1 MLPGLLIVAAAV
13 AASGMAPDLNQ
24 SIQSKN
30 GEFIFSKYPPRAL
43 AAGEQGLVRFRA
55 EVDAKGNVLACKVIG
70 GSGFQRLDNE
80 TCDLIV
86 NHATFKP
93 TLDTAGKAREA
104 VHEGI
109 VNWRIPGAA
118 PATKVASIGGRSPD
132 EVVCRR
138 ITKTG
143 SLVAHSRLCL
153 TRREWSRYAE
163 KNQDDFGEIQGKYG
177 STHGFEP
184 GPGGLGVVPEV
195 IPPQ

>member
-1 MLPGLLIVAAAV
+1 MLTSLLIL
-13 AASGMAPDLNQ
+13 ASAISITASAPDPGQ
-24 SIQSKN
+24 SVQSKN

-43 AAGEQGLVRFRA
+43 ASGEQGAVRFRA
-55 EVDAKGNVLACKVIG
+55 EVDEKGNVLACKVTA
-70 GSGFQRLDNE
+70 GSGFERLDRE

-93 TLDTAGKAREA
+93 TLDSEGKAREA
-104 VHEGI
+104 IHDGI
-109 VNWRIPGAA
+109 VNWRIPGTA
-118 PATKVASIGGRSPD
+118 PAMTKTAGKSPD

-153 TRREWSRYAE
+153 TRREWTRYAE
-163 KNQDDFGEIQGKYG
+163 KNQDEFGEIQGKYG

>member
-1 MLPGLLIVAAAV
+1 MLTSLLIF
-13 AASGMAPDLNQ
+13 ASAISITASAPDPGQ
-24 SIQSKN
+24 SVQSKN

-43 AAGEQGLVRFRA
+43 ASGEQGAVRFRA
-55 EVDAKGNVLACKVIG
+55 EVDEKGNVLACKVTA
-70 GSGFQRLDNE
+70 GSGFERLDRE

-93 TLDTAGKAREA
+93 TLDSEGKAREA
-104 VHEGI
+104 IHEGV
-109 VNWRIPGAA
+109 VNWRIPGVA
-118 PATKVASIGGRSPD
+118 PAMTKTAGKSPD

-153 TRREWSRYAE
+153 TRREWTRYAE
-163 KNQDDFGEIQGKYG
+163 KNQDEFGEIQGKYG

>member
-1 MLPGLLIVAAAV
+1 MLHSLLLVAAMLLSDAQIV
-13 AASGMAPDLNQ
+13 Q
-24 SIQSKN
+24 QSKN

-43 AAGEQGLVRFRA
+43 ASGEQGAVRFRA
-55 EVDAKGNVLACKVIG
+55 EVDEKGNVLACKVTA
-70 GSGFQRLDNE
+70 GSGFERLDRE

-93 TLDTAGKAREA
+93 TLDSEGKAREA
-104 VHEGI
+104 IHDGI
-109 VNWRIPGAA
+109 VNWRIPGTA
-118 PATKVASIGGRSPD
+118 PAMTKTAGKSPD

-153 TRREWSRYAE
+153 TRREWTRYAE
-163 KNQDDFGEIQGKYG
+163 KNQDEFGEIQGKYG

>member
-1 MLPGLLIVAAAV
+1 MLTSLLIL
-13 AASGMAPDLNQ
+13 ASAISITASAPDPGQ
-24 SIQSKN
+24 SVQSKN

-43 AAGEQGLVRFRA
+43 ASGEQGAVRFRA
-55 EVDAKGNVLACKVIG
+55 EVDEKGNVLACKVTA
-70 GSGFQRLDNE
+70 GSGFERLDRE

-93 TLDTAGKAREA
+93 TLDSEGKAREA
-104 VHEGI
+104 IHDGI
-109 VNWRIPGAA
+109 VNWRIPGTA
-118 PATKVASIGGRSPD
+118 PAMTKTAGKSPD

-143 SLVAHSRLCL
+143 SLIAHSRLCL
-153 TRREWSRYAE
+153 TRREWTRYAE
-163 KNQDDFGEIQGKYG
+163 KNQDEFGEIQGKYG

>member
-1 MLPGLLIVAAAV
+1 MLTSLLIL
-13 AASGMAPDLNQ
+13 ASAISITASAPDPGQ
-24 SIQSKN
+24 SVQSKN

-43 AAGEQGLVRFRA
+43 ASGEQGAVRFRA
-55 EVDAKGNVLACKVIG
+55 EVDEKGNVLACKVTA
-70 GSGFQRLDNE
+70 GSGFERLDRE

-93 TLDTAGKAREA
+93 TLDSEGKAREA
-104 VHEGI
+104 IHDGI
-109 VNWRIPGAA
+109 VNWRIPGTA
-118 PATKVASIGGRSPD
+118 PAMTKTAGKSPD
-132 EVVCRR
+132 EVVCKR

-153 TRREWSRYAE
+153 TRREWTRYAE
-163 KNQDDFGEIQGKYG
+163 KNQDEFGEIQGKYG